1 MFSPPA
7 TFSQIFPYPQDSC
20 LRWSGLKCF
29 FFYKRVSCRPG
40 WPLIPMATEA
50 SCDPMTSLL
59 LHATTQLGTG

>member
-7 TFSQIFPYPQDSC
+7 TFSQIFPIPTGF
-20 LRWSGLKCF
+20 LFEMVWFEVFLI
-29 FFYKRVSCRPG
+29 YKRVSCRPG
-40 WPLIPMATEA
+40 WPLLPMATEA